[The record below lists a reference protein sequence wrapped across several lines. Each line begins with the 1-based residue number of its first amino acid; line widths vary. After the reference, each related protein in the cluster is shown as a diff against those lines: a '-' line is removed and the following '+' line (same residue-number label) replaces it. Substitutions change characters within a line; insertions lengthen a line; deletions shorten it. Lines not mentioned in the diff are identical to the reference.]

1 MQLGRKN
8 HFRVLACDKEGRNV
22 VIENPYFEIQH
33 NENALKV
40 SAPPATM
47 SIGVQI
53 KDDEK
58 GKDVLYHL
66 IKKNTPLPAS
76 ADKTFRL
83 SRDINPTYMD
93 CITIKIW
100 EGENIINPEANYSA
114 GEITVQ
120 SYAMNRMIP
129 KGTEIELTVI
139 ADVNRNI
146 RVSGYIPDFD
156 YEIPEETLRVE
167 SRMNICDS
175 LTEIYPRIQQSENA
189 LQKLKV

>member
-1 MQLGRKN
+1 
-8 HFRVLACDKEGRNV
+8 
-22 VIENPYFEIQH
+22 
-33 NENALKV
+33 
-40 SAPPATM
+40 M

-53 KDDEK
+53 KDDET

-114 GEITVQ
+114 G
-120 SYAMNRMIP
+120 
-129 KGTEIELTVI
+129 K
-139 ADVNRNI
+139 
-146 RVSGYIPDFD
+146 
-156 YEIPEETLRVE
+156 
-167 SRMNICDS
+167 
-175 LTEIYPRIQQSENA
+175 
-189 LQKLKV
+189 